1 MLPFNF
7 WYQQLQQTYAPEE
20 AKAILGKFLVER
32 TGRSL
37 AFWIGE
43 HESEWNTYIHELQQL
58 ANGIPVQYVLG
69 YEWFGPLRIGV
80 NSSVLIPR
88 PETWELVQWASEKPS
103 SSILDLCTG
112 SGCIA
117 LAMAHFFTKAT
128 VGALDVSEKALE
140 VAEKNRNDLGLSVQ
154 FFQTDLLNETPPTG
168 FETWISNPPYVG
180 LAEKQQMENHVLD
193 HEPHLALF
201 VEDPLLFYQRLVDC
215 FSQDASA
222 KQLFCEI
229 NPLFAEETL
238 ALGREFGWKVSSRMD
253 FRGKLRMIHWEK

>member
-7 WYQQLQQTYAPEE
+7 WHQQLQNTYSSDE
-20 AKAILGKFLVER
+20 AKAILSKYFLEL

-37 AFWIGE
+37 AFWVGE
-43 HESEWNTYIHELQQL
+43 TEDTWMHYQTDLQKL
-58 ANGIPVQYVLG
+58 VDGHPVQYVLG
-69 YEWFGPLRIGV
+69 YEWFGKLRIGV

-88 PETWELVQWASEKPS
+88 PETLELVEWASEKPS

-117 LAMAHFFTKAT
+117 LSMAHFFPKAT

-140 VAEKNRNDLGLSVQ
+140 VAEKNREDLGLSVQ
-154 FFQTDLLNETPPTG
+154 FFQIDLLNETPPTG

-180 LAEKQQMENHVLD
+180 FEEKDNMEGNVLD

-201 VEDPLLFYQRLVDC
+201 VSDPLLFYRRLVDC
-215 FSQDASA
+215 FANDASA
-222 KQLFCEI
+222 KNLFCEI

-238 ALGREFGWKVSSRMD
+238 ALGREFGWNISSRLD
-253 FRGKLRMIHWEK
+253 FRGKLRMVRWEK